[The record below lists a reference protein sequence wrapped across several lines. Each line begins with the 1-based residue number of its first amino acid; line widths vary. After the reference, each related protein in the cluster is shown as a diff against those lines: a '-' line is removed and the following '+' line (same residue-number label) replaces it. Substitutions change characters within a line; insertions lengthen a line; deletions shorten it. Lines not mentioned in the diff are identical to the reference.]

1 MSTQSSMNK
10 KKEEKLNTVVMENN
24 SILSSLQNAQ
34 LSNERNKNRANVLE
48 QENAELKENNRQ
60 LTGSK

>member
-1 MSTQSSMNK
+1 
-10 KKEEKLNTVVMENN
+10 MENN